1 MSCLRDNKPLWL
13 PVCKFGNLNVYSA
26 TKNFII
32 KNKYYVLGVAIS
44 DKSQFNTM
52 NEIWDIFNY
61 NPLSTHHLH
70 IVSQVHEA
78 FTHPQIYMFFQ
89 ISANSSRKRK
99 AKFTHCV
106 KTVRIRS
113 YSGPNVGKCGFRI
126 RTFSRSEQLNNVTQH
141 FKLRATEKEKLWMST
156 NCYLW
161 IEKSKNIN
169 TVYNANKFKVR
180 SKLSLVIW

>member
-1 MSCLRDNKPLWL
+1 MPEYTGQRKPVCFTLWNEWVWLLGEFLEIQKSSEKGLSCLRDNKPLWL

-26 TKNFII
+26 TKNFIT
-32 KNKYYVLGVAIS
+32 KNKYYFLEVAIS
-44 DKSQFNTM
+44 EKSQFNTM
-52 NEIWDIFNY
+52 NEIWDIFYY

-78 FTHPQIYMFFQ
+78 FTHPQIHMFFQ

-113 YSGPNVGKCGFRI
+113 YSGPIVGKCGFRI
-126 RTFSRSEQLNNVTQH
+126 RTLFTQW
-141 FKLRATEKEKLWMST
+141 TT
-156 NCYLW
+156 Q
-161 IEKSKNIN
+161 
-169 TVYNANKFKVR
+169 
-180 SKLSLVIW
+180 